1 LGLGAGFKPAFP
13 IRPTKLRRRI
23 RHAIEAGLYWTGAG
37 ALYVRAFRPR
47 GAAILGYHSVPDSSI
62 RQWVD
67 PRYSIPLKL
76 FEAQM
81 EFLARRRRVAGM
93 SDLVAA
99 LERGESAEPGTVV
112 ITFDDGYRDTLE
124 LAAPVLERHGFP
136 AIVYLATGNVTR
148 GENQWIDRLYSIFQL
163 RTSHH
168 LRIDGP
174 DRPLLDLGSEEALFE
189 AYDAIAGRLLVA
201 DGSERER
208 LLAEVEAQLRPR
220 ERPPRLTL
228 SWDEVRELLRRYPG
242 FEIGVHTRGHADL
255 TSCGEEAARA
265 ELDSSIAEVTREL
278 KVEVKHFSYPYG
290 RSNARIRE
298 MVAASSLRSAVAGE
312 PGWLI
317 RPGTDRFAMPRIEV
331 GPEMT
336 RFRWQT
342 CGAYP
347 DLPRVLLGRR

>member
-1 LGLGAGFKPAFP
+1 
-13 IRPTKLRRRI
+13 
-23 RHAIEAGLYWTGAG
+23 
-37 ALYVRAFRPR
+37 VRAFRPR

-62 RQWVD
+62 PRWID
-67 PRYSIPLKL
+67 PRYSVPLEV

-81 EFLARRRRVAGM
+81 EFLARRRKVASM
-93 SDLVAA
+93 TDLVAA

-136 AIVYLATGNVTR
+136 ATLYLATGNVTR

-168 LRIDGP
+168 LRIDGS
-174 DRPLLDLGSEEALFE
+174 DRPLFDLGSEEALFE
-189 AYDAIAGRLLVA
+189 AYDAVAGLLLVA
-201 DGSERER
+201 DRSERER
-208 LLAEVEAQLRPR
+208 LLAEVDAQLRPR

-228 SWDEVRELLRRYPG
+228 TWDEVRELRRRYRG
-242 FEIGVHTRGHADL
+242 FEIGVHTRGHVDL
-255 TSCGEEAARA
+255 TSCGEEVARA
-265 ELDSSIAEVTREL
+265 ELESSIGDVTREL
-278 KVEVKHFSYPYG
+278 EVEVRHFAYPYG

-298 MVAASSLRSAVAGE
+298 MVAAASLRSAVVGE
-312 PGWLI
+312 PGSLI

-331 GPEMT
+331 GPAMT

-347 DLPRVLLGRR
+347 DLLLALLGRR